1 MLTELNIKHCSAI
14 EELSCYNNALLAA
27 LDFSDCVVLETLDCY
42 SMPIEKLDLSN
53 NPLLTTLKCYSTLI
67 ERLDVSCCPLITSL
81 DCSPNDN
88 LTTLYMA
95 EGQIIGG
102 INNNRNN
109 NYIPETTEIV
119 YKE

>member
-1 MLTELNIKHCSAI
+1 MLTELNIKHCSAV
-14 EELSCYNNALLAA
+14 EKLSCYNNAHLAA
-27 LDFSDCVVLETLDCY
+27 LDISDCVVLETLDCY

-67 ERLDVSCCPLITSL
+67 ERLDVSYCPLITSL

-95 EGQIIGG
+95 EGQTIAY
-102 INNNRNN
+102 INNNRKTE
-109 NYIPETTEIV
+109 YIPETTEIV
-119 YKE
+119 YK